1 MRAMTDPKTLNPP
14 EGFRPIISEN
24 PFGKM
29 VGPIFEKKNRKN
41 WVRAFRVEEKHTNR
55 AKIAHGG
62 ALMTFADIVLATA
75 VWEEVQA
82 PFVTVQMDSQFVSP
96 ARVGAWVE
104 GRATITRRTTDLV
117 FVHGLLSASEKPVL
131 SVSGIFKIL

>member
-1 MRAMTDPKTLNPP
+1 MSKSETPPPP
-14 EGFRPIISEN
+14 EGFRPITSEN
-24 PFGKM
+24 PFGKA
-29 VGPIFEKKNRKN
+29 VGPIYEKMEKEA
-41 WVRAFRVEEKHTNR
+41 WVRGFRVEEKHTNR

-75 VWEEVQA
+75 VWEELQA
-82 PFVTVQMDSQFVSP
+82 PFVTIQMESQFVSP

-104 GRATITRRTTDLV
+104 GRATITKRTTDLV
-117 FVHGLLSASEKPVL
+117 FVHGLLSVSEKPVL